1 MKEVLDHYKVKINN
15 SKIIKKIKNDK
26 PQLFPCKLSQ
36 GRKYRK

>member
-15 SKIIKKIKNDK
+15 SKSLKIKNDK